1 MATLTLGS
9 IKVLEEYVT
18 HSYFGRFVHWF
29 GYRVYKIP
37 LDAMDGE
44 DITPPLQF
52 VRSIAL
58 NCVHKIPS
66 DAMDEEHITTPLQFC
81 LEEDPQRISKHRNPQ
96 YHRKNPRDPRKNQS
110 YVVLEE

>member
-18 HSYFGRFVHWF
+18 HSYFGRFVQWF

-44 DITPPLQF
+44 DITPTRPPKSIKAQISAVSSKESAVITEKSILC
-52 VRSIAL
+52 RS
-58 NCVHKIPS
+58 
-66 DAMDEEHITTPLQFC
+66 
-81 LEEDPQRISKHRNPQ
+81 
-96 YHRKNPRDPRKNQS
+96 
-110 YVVLEE
+110 